1 MRTLARST
9 ALSAL
14 AAYGLALAGCDSQAE
29 NEVEQTAEALD
40 ESYEAEAD
48 LTEAMEAGGP
58 NEEAA
63 EAKADALR
71 AEGEELKDNLEDDA
85 DDMDSTPQ

>member
-1 MRTLARST
+1 MNKLARSA

-14 AAYGLALAGCDSQAE
+14 AAGALALAACDSQAE

-48 LTEAMEAGGP
+48 LVEAMEAGGP

-63 EAKADALR
+63 ETRADALR
-71 AEGEELKDNLEDDA
+71 EEGEELKDDLENSA
-85 DDMDSTPQ
+85 DEMDRTPQ

>member
-1 MRTLARST
+1 MKHSSKIAAITI
-9 ALSAL
+9 L
-14 AAYGLALAGCDSQAE
+14 AAGGLALAACDSQAE

>member
-1 MRTLARST
+1 MTKFSQSA
-9 ALSAL
+9 ALTAL
-14 AAYGLALAGCDSQAE
+14 AACGLALAACDSQAE

-48 LTEAMEAGGP
+48 LTEAVEAGGP

-71 AEGEELKDNLEDDA
+71 EEGEDLKDKLENDA

>member
-1 MRTLARST
+1 MPKFIRSASLTL
-9 ALSAL
+9 L
-14 AAYGLALAGCDSQAE
+14 AAGGLALAACDSQAE

-48 LTEAMEAGGP
+48 LTEAVEAGGP

-63 EAKADALR
+63 EAEADALR
-71 AEGEELKDNLEDDA
+71 EEGEELKDNLEDEADA
-85 DDMDSTPQ
+85 MDSTPQ

>member
-1 MRTLARST
+1 MNKLARFAAVT
-9 ALSAL
+9 AFASGTLVLSA
-14 AAYGLALAGCDSQAE
+14 CDSQAE

-48 LTEAMEAGGP
+48 LLESVEAGGP

-63 EAKADALR
+63 ENRADALR
-71 AEGEELKDNLEDDA
+71 EEGEEIKDDLENAA
-85 DDMDSTPQ
+85 DEMDGTPQ

>member
-1 MRTLARST
+1 MSKFIK
-9 ALSAL
+9 SAGLTVL
-14 AAYGLALAGCDSQAE
+14 AAGGLALAACDSQAE

-71 AEGEELKDNLEDDA
+71 EEGEELKDRLENEADA
-85 DDMDSTPQ
+85 MDSAPQ

>member
-1 MRTLARST
+1 MTKLAKFA

-14 AAYGLALAGCDSQAE
+14 AAGGLALAACDSQAE

-48 LTEAMEAGGP
+48 LTEAVEAGGP

-71 AEGEELKDNLEDDA
+71 EEGEELKDKLENDA
-85 DDMDSTPQ
+85 DDMDAAPQ